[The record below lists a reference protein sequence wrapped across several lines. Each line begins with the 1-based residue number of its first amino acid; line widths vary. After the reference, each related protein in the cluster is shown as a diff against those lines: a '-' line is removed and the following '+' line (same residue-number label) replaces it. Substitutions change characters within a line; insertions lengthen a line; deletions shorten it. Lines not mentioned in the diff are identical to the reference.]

1 MAEVPEISIVNGI
14 PTAGTGEVKT
24 LSFFDRGAGTGGTAT
39 LRVIMDSS
47 QSDSGQ
53 WEYVAASATNQTLGN
68 TAAIGDYLKRVV
80 IVPETTAAG
89 TVSIKDGSG
98 SSLNI
103 FVSGTLS
110 DLHPISIELGIVSA
124 SVGGWTMTTGT
135 NVHCFAIGTFT

>member
-39 LRVIMDSS
+39 LRVIMDES
-47 QSDSGQ
+47 QIDSGE
-53 WEYVAASATNQTLGN
+53 WEYVAASATNQVLGP
-68 TAAIGDYLKRVV
+68 TGALGDYLRRVL
-80 IVPETTAAG
+80 IVPETTGAG

-103 FVSGTLS
+103 FTTGTLA
-110 DLHPISIELGIVSA
+110 DLKPLPLELGMFSA
-124 SVGGWTMTTGT
+124 DGAWQMSTGT
-135 NVHCFAIGTFT
+135 NVHVFVWGTFT